1 MTNIELKILKT
12 DQNSCNSV
20 KNEIS
25 AQKQLDFNKKV
36 GTVCDLGISTE
47 KQLKI
52 FSEKLKKLGTHC
64 DPQNFTKCLQK
75 SIKKWFFDLA
85 WFVIRGKA
93 QKMSNCTLF
102 GHIWEIGEK
111 LKFHRKALFDTFL
124 AKCSIF
130 NFSHDF

>member
-1 MTNIELKILKT
+1 MTKNDIKILKT
-12 DQNSCNSV
+12 DQSSYISV
-20 KNEIS
+20 ENEIS

-64 DPQNFTKCLQK
+64 DSQNFTKCLQK
-75 SIKKWFFDLA
+75 SIKKWIFDLA

-102 GHIWEIGEK
+102 
-111 LKFHRKALFDTFL
+111 D
-124 AKCSIF
+124 IF
-130 NFSHDF
+130 CQNGPNPECH

>member
-1 MTNIELKILKT
+1 MTKNDIKILKT
-12 DQNSCNSV
+12 DQNSYISV
-20 KNEIS
+20 ENEIS
-25 AQKQLDFNKKV
+25 AQKQLDINKKV
-36 GTVCDLGISTE
+36 GIVCDLGILTE

-52 FSEKLKKLGTHC
+52 FSEKLKKVGTHC

-85 WFVIRGKA
+85 QFVIRGNA

-102 GHIWEIGEK
+102 GHIWKICEK

>member
-12 DQNSCNSV
+12 DQNSYISV

-52 FSEKLKKLGTHC
+52 FLEKLKKLGTHC
-64 DPQNFTKCLQK
+64 DSQNFTKCLQK
-75 SIKKWFFDLA
+75 SIKKWIFDLA
-85 WFVIRGKA
+85 WFVIQGNA
-93 QKMSNCTLF
+93 QKIEEKISIADN
-102 GHIWEIGEK
+102 EIDELVYK
-111 LKFHRKALFDTFL
+111 LYGITEDERKVIEEENT
-124 AKCSIF
+124 
-130 NFSHDF
+130 

>member
-12 DQNSCNSV
+12 DQNSCISV
-20 KNEIS
+20 ENEIS
-25 AQKQLDFNKKV
+25 AEKQLDFNKKV

-52 FSEKLKKLGTHC
+52 FLEKLKKLGMHC
-64 DPQNFTKCLQK
+64 DSQNFTKCLQK

-85 WFVIRGKA
+85 WFVNSGNA

-102 GHIWEIGEK
+102 GHISKISQK
-111 LKFHRKALFDTFL
+111 LKFHIKAAF
-124 AKCSIF
+124 
-130 NFSHDF
+130 

>member
-1 MTNIELKILKT
+1 MTKNDIKILKT
-12 DQNSCNSV
+12 DQSSYISV
-20 KNEIS
+20 ENEIS
-25 AQKQLDFNKKV
+25 AQKQLDINKKV
-36 GTVCDLGISTE
+36 GIVCDLGILTE

-111 LKFHRKALFDTFL
+111 LKFHRKALFNTFL